1 MKIEI
6 PLKGGFNSHH
16 DPEEVGSGFTNLINF
31 NNERDGKISKRSII
45 GSGYNLRNKNFSN
58 IIHWLSPNGKYY
70 YIGYDIRSTG
80 SYLEKII
87 YRISNDFVNFE
98 EIARLTGTGD
108 EIKFEN
114 NGAMVRMSFGHNHL
128 SRIYN
133 YIKRSLLWGS
143 YRAYANGGY
152 FFDFAKPR
160 NLIDEYLL
168 NSSLSS
174 IKDNSSENLQYA
186 LKMFSEECKTLDL
199 STENT
204 TYYYSYSLVFDGVQ
218 ES

>member
-98 EIARLTGTGD
+98 EIAR
-108 EIKFEN
+108 
-114 NGAMVRMSFGHNHL
+114 
-128 SRIYN
+128 
-133 YIKRSLLWGS
+133 
-143 YRAYANGGY
+143 
-152 FFDFAKPR
+152 
-160 NLIDEYLL
+160 
-168 NSSLSS
+168 
-174 IKDNSSENLQYA
+174 
-186 LKMFSEECKTLDL
+186 
-199 STENT
+199 
-204 TYYYSYSLVFDGVQ
+204 
-218 ES
+218 